1 MYSRKYSKQYW
12 KVIESHILR
21 NGWQILQFYKCL
33 MTMVTAW
40 KLPKIAWQLPEIY
53 VKITW
58 QLHSDAFFRSQRDI
72 NRHGSWLD
80 FWKIQ
85 VNLVNFISGTFGT
98 AWDKYS
104 KNGLTFGCLREKKG
118 WNFDLE
124 IIFFKQKQ
132 DFGIFIQ
139 TYMNI

>member
-1 MYSRKYSKQYW
+1 MVFLLHKIQTPG
-12 KVIESHILR
+12 INMQ
-21 NGWQILQFYKCL
+21 NGHQ
-33 MTMVTAW
+33 V
-40 KLPKIAWQLPEIY
+40 
-53 VKITW
+53 
-58 QLHSDAFFRSQRDI
+58 HSDAFFRSQRDI

-124 IIFFKQKQ
+124 IIFFEQKQ
-132 DFGIFIQ
+132 DFGIFIW